1 MTVPEDFQDRLVAF
15 LRDPVL
21 PIVLIV
27 VIALVLIWFARTSIH
42 RIVKSVLDREVSE
55 GTAQELSAVEVTKRV
70 DTLGSLGSNVIQAF
84 IVVIALLMI
93 LGELGIDIGPA
104 VAGLGVV
111 GIAVGFGS
119 QSLVRDYFN
128 GSLIMLENQF
138 SRGDVVSVAGVT
150 GTVEDFSLR
159 TTTIRD
165 LDGVVHTVP
174 NGEIKVASNRTR
186 VWARIN
192 QDVTVAYGT
201 DIEKA
206 TTVVNEVGVEMA
218 ADPAWRRRVL
228 EAPRVERVEALGEY
242 GITLKVLGM
251 VRATEQPAASGELRR
266 RLLVAFAANGIEIPQ
281 APARGARAEHRPRP
295 VPGGR
300 HDPPGPTQDELS
312 ADAD

>member
-1 MTVPEDFQDRLVAF
+1 M
-15 LRDPVL
+15 
-21 PIVLIV
+21 
-27 VIALVLIWFARTSIH
+27 
-42 RIVKSVLDREVSE
+42 LDREVSE

-70 DTLGSLGSNVIQAF
+70 DTLGALGSNVVQAF

-104 VAGLGVV
+104 IAGLGVV

-206 TTVVNEVGVEMA
+206 TTRRQRGRRGDGRRSGLA
-218 ADPAWRRRVL
+218 TPGRSRRRGSSGSRRW
-228 EAPRVERVEALGEY
+228 ASTASRSRCWAWSGRPSSPP
-242 GITLKVLGM
+242 
-251 VRATEQPAASGELRR
+251 PAASSVGGCSSPSRR
-266 RLLVAFAANGIEIPQ
+266 NGIEIPRPQRVVLAPSTDLDPFQ
-281 APARGARAEHRPRP
+281 AGGTTLPGPDPGRAVGRRGLSRASRVAPRP
-295 VPGGR
+295 TPGAGR
-300 HDPPGPTQDELS
+300 PVGQAAARRMARPTR
-312 ADAD
+312 